1 MNLHSILLRDKIEAL
16 GFDTAITEKPLSNL
30 IDFNW
35 KNILHA
41 PPKNTSDI
49 SYNELLLI
57 SNVTKKR
64 SKIDINNLLE
74 LDLDLDSPFIDLL
87 EKRRITYP
95 YRYISMFY
103 NIVHPI
109 LMNIKSYW
117 NRPRPQQLA
126 RFYNI
131 HIDTIITDTIH
142 TPSYPSGHTVYS
154 SLVSLIIKDLYPSV
168 PNTTLDRIVLDTARA
183 RILQGV
189 HFPSDNQASLVFAQ
203 FVFDKLSPKLR
214 KYYNE

>member
-1 MNLHSILLRDKIEAL
+1 MNLNNILLRDKIEFL
-16 GFDTAITEKPLSNL
+16 GFDSVITEKPLSNL
-30 IDFNW
+30 VDFDW
-35 KNILHA
+35 KTILSP

-49 SYNELLLI
+49 SYNELLFI
-57 SNVTKKR
+57 SGQTKKR
-64 SKIDINNLLE
+64 SKMDINNLLE
-74 LDLDLDSPFIDLL
+74 LDLDLDSPFINLL
-87 EKRRITYP
+87 QKYKINYP
-95 YRYISMFY
+95 YRYISLFY
-103 NIVHPI
+103 DIVHPI

-131 HIDTIITDTIH
+131 NIDTIITDTIH

-168 PNTTLDRIVLDTARA
+168 PNTALDRIVLDTARA
-183 RILQGV
+183 RVLQGV
-189 HFPSDNQASLVFAQ
+189 HFPSDNQASLVFSQ
-203 FVFDKLSPKLR
+203 FIFNKLSPKLR